1 MYRTCLCFYNAEIGY
16 YNHALGFGVNTY
28 LSRIFQLKT
37 SCPPGPP
44 CHMYATIPED
54 PSYAFFLNLHTHTGV
69 GKVTVFY
76 QKLNTDDPTFFYN
89 VTAESYDYKGLE
101 WKAARKVHSALIM
114 GLQPDTKYL
123 TKVYYDN
130 QFWTNAVYK
139 TLPSNNS
146 RPIRM
151 INAGDSGY
159 TPAAVN
165 LSKIAA
171 TLQPDIFFIGGDIAY
186 DDNMPACAYTWDYF
200 LGMYGRLTA
209 TLGYL
214 MPLVST
220 VGNHDVGLN
229 ELPGINVTIN
239 NYGPA
244 YFIYFP
250 QHYDRNLDGHMIK
263 RVPPIQHRRTVF
275 GYSFANVFYLC
286 LDSGYVHHF
295 EG

>member
-1 MYRTCLCFYNAEIGY
+1 M
-16 YNHALGFGVNTY
+16 
-28 LSRIFQLKT
+28 
-37 SCPPGPP
+37 
-44 CHMYATIPED
+44 
-54 PSYAFFLNLHTHTGV
+54 
-69 GKVTVFY
+69 
-76 QKLNTDDPTFFYN
+76 
-89 VTAESYDYKGLE
+89 
-101 WKAARKVHSALIM
+101 HSALIT
-114 GLQPDTKYL
+114 GLKADTKYL
-123 TKVYYDN
+123 TKVHYDG

-139 TLPSNNS
+139 TVPDNNT

-165 LSKIAA
+165 LSKITA
-171 TLQPDIFFIGGDIAY
+171 TLHPDIFIMGGDIAY

-214 MPLVST
+214 MPIVCT

-229 ELPGINVTIN
+229 ELPGINVTISN
-239 NYGPA
+239 SGPA

-250 QHYDRNLDGHMIK
+250 QHYDRNLDGHIVK
-263 RVPPIQHRRTVF
+263 RVPPIKHRRTVF
-275 GYSFANVFYLC
+275 GINFANVYYLS

-295 EG
+295 EGYLFIYADIRRTF